1 MPLPA
6 ILSALLPSLITAG
19 IGGLAS
25 LFSSGSGGGGLG
37 GAPAKVEQL
46 PRFNPN
52 QTAGLDQVL
61 RMALGGIPNIAKGFD
76 FGPIEEQARTGFMEN
91 TIPSIAE
98 RFTAMGGQRS
108 SAFPQILGQAGA
120 GLERSLAALKSDVGL
135 RQQGNQQNLLLS
147 LLQAGLQPRSENL
160 YHQRVPG
167 FLESSLPGL
176 GSLFGSQLNQGLSG
190 LSGLGSTL
198 DSRANVPTGGC
209 SGGSCSINRNAPIS
223 GQTSFGSNYGGFGTE
238 FTNPNLYSP
247 GLTNL
252 LNMRF

>member
-25 LFSSGSGGGGLG
+25 LFSSKSGGGGLG
-37 GAPAKVEQL
+37 GTPSRLEQF
-46 PRFNPN
+46 PRFNPQ
-52 QTAGLDQVL
+52 QTAGLDEAL
-61 RMALGGIPNIAKGFD
+61 KMALGGLPNITKGFD
-76 FGPIEEQARTGFMEN
+76 FAPIEQQARTGFEQN

-147 LLQAGLQPRSENL
+147 LLQQGLQPRSENL
-160 YHQRVPG
+160 YHKRVPG
-167 FLESSLPGL
+167 FLESTLPGL
-176 GSLFGSQLNQGLSG
+176 GSLIVSQLNQGLSG

-209 SGGSCSINRNAPIS
+209 SGGSCSMNRNSPIP
-223 GQTSFGSNYGGFGTE
+223 GQTSFGGNYGGFGTE
-238 FTNPNLYSP
+238 FSNPNLYSP

>member
-19 IGGLAS
+19 ISGLAS
-25 LFSSGSGGGGLG
+25 LFSKGGGGLSG
-37 GAPAKVEQL
+37 EPSRVEQI
-46 PRFNPN
+46 PRFN
-52 QTAGLDQVL
+52 QTQGAGLDQAL
-61 RMALGGIPNIAKGFD
+61 KIALGGIPNLAKGFD
-76 FGPIEEQARTGFMEN
+76 FGPIEEQARRGFAEN
-91 TIPSIAE
+91 TVPSIAE
-98 RFTAMGGQRS
+98 RFTQWGGQRS
-108 SAFPQILGQAGA
+108 NAFPQLLGQAGA
-120 GLERSLAALKSDVGL
+120 SLERSLAALKSDVGL

-160 YHQRVPG
+160 YHQRKPGAFESLVPH
-167 FLESSLPGL
+167 LNE
-176 GSLFGSQLNQGLSG
+176 LFVGQAAQGLSG

-209 SGGSCSINRNAPIS
+209 SGGSCSLNRNAPIT
-223 GQTSFGSNYGGFGTE
+223 GQTSFGGNYGGFGTE

>member
-37 GAPAKVEQL
+37 GVPSRLEQI
-46 PRFNPN
+46 PRFNPS

-61 RMALGGIPNIAKGFD
+61 RLALGGLPNVAKGFD
-76 FGPIEEQARTGFMEN
+76 FAPLEEQARTGFAQN

-160 YHQRVPG
+160 YHQRIPG
-167 FLESSLPGL
+167 AFESMLPGL
-176 GSLFGSQLNQGLSG
+176 GQLGVSQLNQGLSG

-209 SGGSCSINRNAPIS
+209 SGGSCSISRNAPIP
-223 GQTSFGSNYGGFGTE
+223 GQTSFGGNYGGFGTE

-252 LNMRF
+252 LNARF